1 MIKSNPLDDF
11 LDYMRSTKN
20 SSENTIKEYYYDIRL
35 FLRYIM
41 IRKNIVNSNID
52 FNDIEIDDIDIDIL
66 NSVEKQD
73 IYSFNSYLV
82 KNRKLSSRSLH
93 RKISAVRSFYH
104 YLVNKVDLV
113 AKNPLEYIDMPKIGK
128 TLPVYLT
135 YDEAINLLKTV
146 ENEDIMSKY
155 KTRDYAI
162 ITLFLNCGMR
172 LSELT
177 SIDIKDI
184 KKDNTITIVGKG
196 NKERTI
202 YLNNACVYAIKNYLK
217 NRPKVDNNALFLSM
231 RGNRMSNRSI
241 QHMIEKY
248 IIKSGLDPKKYSV
261 HKLRHTAATLMY
273 QYGNADIRSLQEIL
287 GHDSVNT
294 TEIYTHV
301 NKRQLKNTV
310 ENNPLSKIF
319 DDNFEDK
326 K

>member
-1 MIKSNPLDDF
+1 MIRSNPLDDF

-41 IRKNIVNSNID
+41 IRKNIVDKSLDFEEIEIENID
-52 FNDIEIDDIDIDIL
+52 MDIL

-82 KNRKLSSRSLH
+82 KNRHLSSRSLH
-93 RKISAVRSFYH
+93 RKISAVRSFFH

-113 AKNPLEYIDMPKIGK
+113 EKNPLEYIDMPKIGK
-128 TLPVYLT
+128 TLPIYLT
-135 YDEAINLLKTV
+135 YEEALNLLKTI
-146 ENEDIMSKY
+146 ENEDMMPKY

-162 ITLFLNCGMR
+162 VTLFLNCGMR
-172 LSELT
+172 LSELS
-177 SIDIKDI
+177 SINIDDI

-202 YLNNACVYAIKNYLK
+202 YLNNACLYAIDNYLK
-217 NRPKVDNNALFLSM
+217 NRPKVQSDALFLSM
-231 RGNRMSNRSI
+231 RENRMSNRSI

-287 GHDSVNT
+287 GHDSVTT

-301 NKRQLKNTV
+301 NERQLKNTV
-310 ENNPLSKIF
+310 ENNPLAKLNEK
-319 DDNFEDK
+319 DTKN
-326 K
+326 